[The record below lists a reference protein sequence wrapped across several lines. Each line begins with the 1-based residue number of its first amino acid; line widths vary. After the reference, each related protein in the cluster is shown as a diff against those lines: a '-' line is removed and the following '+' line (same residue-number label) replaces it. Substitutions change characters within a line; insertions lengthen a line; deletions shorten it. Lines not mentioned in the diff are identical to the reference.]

1 MVAARAHENDVRAA
15 TVAAAMRLFAAQ
27 GFEGTALQEIADAVG
42 VTKPAVLHHF
52 PSKEHIRQAVLDAIL
67 SHWNEALPRLLLA
80 ATGSG
85 DRFDAVLGELC
96 RFFSSNPDR
105 ARVVAREM
113 LDRPTELRKLLRGS
127 VQPWLGAVAGYI
139 RAGKERGLHYA
150 EVDEEAYVI
159 HVLLLVITATASAA
173 ISSSVLESDA
183 RGARSRY
190 DRELARIARASL
202 FPPSTAR
209 ARRGETEGNSANASD
224 SANASANVK
233 RVTGDSRKRKAAR

>member
-1 MVAARAHENDVRAA
+1 MVAARSHDTDVRAA
-15 TVAAAMRLFAAQ
+15 TVATAMRLFAAR
-27 GFEGTALQEIADAVG
+27 GFEGTALQDIASAVG
-42 VTKPAVLHHF
+42 VTKPAILHHF
-52 PSKEHIRQAVLDAIL
+52 PSKEHVRQAVLDEIL

-85 DRFDAVLGELC
+85 DRFDAVFGELY

-113 LDRPTELRKLLRGS
+113 LDRPSDLRKLLRGS

-139 RAGKERGLHYA
+139 RSGKERGAHYA
-150 EVDEEAYVI
+150 DVDEEAYLM

-173 ISSSVLESDA
+173 VTSTALESDGRA
-183 RGARSRY
+183 RMDRY

-202 FPPSTAR
+202 FPPDTTTPTTKKVA
-209 ARRGETEGNSANASD
+209 
-224 SANASANVK
+224 
-233 RVTGDSRKRKAAR
+233 GDSRKRKAAR

>member
-1 MVAARAHENDVRAA
+1 MVAVRTHENDVRAA
-15 TVAAAMRLFAAQ
+15 TVAAAMRLFAAH
-27 GFEGTALQEIADAVG
+27 GFEGTALQDIADAVG

-52 PSKEHIRQAVLDAIL
+52 PSKEHVRQAVLDEIL

-85 DRFDAVLGELC
+85 DRFDAVLGELY

-113 LDRPTELRKLLRGS
+113 LDRPTELRKLLRSS

-150 EVDEEAYVI
+150 DVDEEAYLI
-159 HVLLLVITATASAA
+159 HVLLLVITATASASVT
-173 ISSSVLESDA
+173 SSALESDA
-183 RGARSRY
+183 RARY

-202 FPPSTAR
+202 FPPSAPHGREMPHRGQNELHATTNAKR
-209 ARRGETEGNSANASD
+209 AA
-224 SANASANVK
+224 
-233 RVTGDSRKRKAAR
+233 GDSRKRKAAR

>member
-15 TVAAAMRLFAAQ
+15 TVAAAMRLFAAH
-27 GFEGTALQEIADAVG
+27 GFEGTALQDIADAVG

-52 PSKEHIRQAVLDAIL
+52 PSKEHVRQAVLDAIL
-67 SHWNEALPRLLLA
+67 SHWNEALPRLLRA

-85 DRFDAVLGELC
+85 DRFDAVLGELY

-150 EVDEEAYVI
+150 EVDEEAYLI
-159 HVLLLVITATASAA
+159 HVLLLVVTASASA
-173 ISSSVLESDA
+173 TVTSSVLESDV
-183 RGARSRY
+183 RGARERY

-202 FPPSTAR
+202 FPPSTPH
-209 ARRGETEGNSANASD
+209 ARRGQGEASANASV
-224 SANASANVK
+224 AAK
-233 RVTGDSRKRKAAR
+233 KVTGESRKRKAAR

>member
-1 MVAARAHENDVRAA
+1 MVAARAHDTDVRAA
-15 TVAAAMRLFAAQ
+15 TVAAAMRLFAAR
-27 GFEGTALQEIADAVG
+27 GFEGTALQDIASAVG

-52 PSKEHIRQAVLDAIL
+52 PSKEHVRQAVLDEIL

-85 DRFDAVLGELC
+85 DRFDAVFGELY

-113 LDRPTELRKLLRGS
+113 LDRPSDLRKLLRGS

-139 RAGKERGLHYA
+139 RAGKERGAHYA
-150 EVDEEAYVI
+150 DVDEEAYLM

-173 ISSSVLESDA
+173 VTSTALESDGRA
-183 RGARSRY
+183 RMDRY

-202 FPPSTAR
+202 FPPDTTTPTTKKA
-209 ARRGETEGNSANASD
+209 A
-224 SANASANVK
+224 
-233 RVTGDSRKRKAAR
+233 GDSRKRKAAR